1 MSSSCQMLGRLLLVI
16 SLFIHT
22 GLIQAADWEV
32 IKANSRVGFTA
43 KWENIPFDGRFH
55 RYETII
61 HFDPSSPGAGQFAA
75 TIFTASADTQD
86 KERDE
91 ALRFPEW
98 FNPASYPVAKFTST
112 SIRPLGAEKFEV
124 TGKLTIKNI
133 TRTVS
138 IPFTWHQ
145 DQGGARFLGDIT
157 LDRTAFKIG
166 EGDWAEDQSIHFD
179 VLVQIDLQ
187 LRRL

>member
-1 MSSSCQMLGRLLLVI
+1 MSNCCQLTHRLVLVI
-16 SLFIHT
+16 SLLIHT
-22 GLIQAADWEV
+22 SWIQAADWEV
-32 IKANSRVGFTA
+32 IKPDSRVGFTA
-43 KWENIPFDGRFH
+43 KWETIPFDGQFN
-55 RYETII
+55 RYQTNI
-61 HFDPSSPGAGQFAA
+61 HFDPSSPGTGQFAA

-112 SIRPLGAEKFEV
+112 SIRSLGAEKFEV

-138 IPFTWHQ
+138 IPFTWKQ
-145 DQGGARFLGDIT
+145 DQGSARFLGKIT
-157 LDRTAFKIG
+157 LDRTTFNIG